1 MLSTVLTPFWSWAM
15 HVLVGR
21 LHNGCSGK
29 VAVVRL
35 QAHLASDF
43 RERVDEQCCVVQVN
57 SAVRRANQAATLA
70 KLTDFHGERE
80 QCGVARPSM
89 LDLPQEVWQA
99 MVANSKRIVWP
110 GHAPKCIKQV
120 IINEH
125 GEEEV
130 VTAGHEDGKA
140 PSKAAIL
147 NAAIRCAYCPLHLLP
162 STPTASAHRHE

>member
-89 LDLPQEVWQA
+89 LDLPQE
-99 MVANSKRIVWP
+99 
-110 GHAPKCIKQV
+110 APKCIKQV